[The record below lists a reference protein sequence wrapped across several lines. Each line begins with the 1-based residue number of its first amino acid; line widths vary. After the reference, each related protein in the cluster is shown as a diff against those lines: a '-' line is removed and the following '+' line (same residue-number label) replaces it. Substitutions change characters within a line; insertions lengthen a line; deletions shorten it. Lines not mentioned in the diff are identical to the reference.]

1 MEHYSS
7 FCTFE
12 IATFANVLGH
22 YLRKYGNSGN
32 NLVFIPI
39 HILIGKIQPQKDV
52 RPIVTLERNK
62 RKTAAPSAI
71 QFTTKLK
78 SQESD
83 FCSE

>member
-1 MEHYSS
+1 MGL
-7 FCTFE
+7 TK
-12 IATFANVLGH
+12 NVTN
-22 YLRKYGNSGN
+22 YPFRIPNSGN

>member
-1 MEHYSS
+1 MGL
-7 FCTFE
+7 TK
-12 IATFANVLGH
+12 NVMNYPFRIGNLGI
-22 YLRKYGNSGN
+22 